1 MEKLTMT
8 VEETGKVLGVS
19 RPVAYELTKREG
31 FPTVRVGRRILV
43 SREGLRQWLL
53 KEAGAA
59 QDAGSR
65 GLTLER

>member
-59 QDAGSR
+59 QNAGS
-65 GLTLER
+65 GGG

>member
-59 QDAGSR
+59 QNARSG
-65 GLTLER
+65 GG